1 MAVASTRPRWQLPDG
16 RIHPWMW
23 APVALLVVWSDYH
36 AGLRF
41 FPLLYTVPVA
51 LAAWYSGA
59 GPAVA
64 LALVIPLTRL
74 LMIWLGFIPEIL
86 GLTLVLEILAR
97 GVVVLFLGLW
107 LARLAEL
114 ERALERRVRVLEG
127 LLPICSFCKK
137 IRNDSGDWE
146 RLEAY
151 ISHRSDAS
159 FSHGVCPV
167 CWEAHYARDM
177 ADTPASSR

>member
-1 MAVASTRPRWQLPDG
+1 MLP
-16 RIHPWMW
+16 
-23 APVALLVVWSDYH
+23 
-36 AGLRF
+36 
-41 FPLLYTVPVA
+41 
-51 LAAWYSGA
+51 
-59 GPAVA
+59 
-64 LALVIPLTRL
+64 
-74 LMIWLGFIPEIL
+74 
-86 GLTLVLEILAR
+86 LVLETLAR
-97 GVVVLFLGLW
+97 GIVVLFLGLW

-151 ISHRSDAS
+151 ITHRSDAS

-167 CWEAHYARDM
+167 CWEAHYAGDM
-177 ADTPASSR
+177 AEKPSQ